1 MLSSPS
7 IYHISVH
14 SFAPSLKNTYLLLGI
29 LQDTNDKNIMSPPH
43 NPLLIWSHP
52 SSLPSLFPWSFFCPV
67 PLARSKCPVSGSIY
81 VKKKNC
87 LTLSKL
93 GKRGL
98 LYGNVWPGNILLSR
112 GGNVDHSLHIDSVR
126 CCLAPV
132 EQMDKQGGNLNLHT
146 ATSVDHQYL
155 MTLFISPWEYNA
167 LYELCTTCQQP
178 DEEIFAQTW

>member
-1 MLSSPS
+1 MIKTSWVLPIIHFWYDLTPPLYLFCSHGLSS
-7 IYHISVH
+7 
-14 SFAPSLKNTYLLLGI
+14 A
-29 LQDTNDKNIMSPPH
+29 
-43 NPLLIWSHP
+43 
-52 SSLPSLFPWSFFCPV
+52 LFPWPGANAQFQEAFT
-67 PLARSKCPVSGSIY
+67 LK
-81 VKKKNC
+81 KKKNC

-132 EQMDKQGGNLNLHT
+132 EQMDKQGGNLNFHT
-146 ATSVDHQYL
+146 AACVDHQYL
-155 MTLFISPWEYNA
+155 MILFISPWEYNA
-167 LYELCTTCQQP
+167 SYELCTTCQQP

>member
-1 MLSSPS
+1 M
-7 IYHISVH
+7 
-14 SFAPSLKNTYLLLGI
+14 
-29 LQDTNDKNIMSPPH
+29 
-43 NPLLIWSHP
+43 
-52 SSLPSLFPWSFFCPV
+52 
-67 PLARSKCPVSGSIY
+67 
-81 VKKKNC
+81 
-87 LTLSKL
+87 
-93 GKRGL
+93 
-98 LYGNVWPGNILLSR
+98 WPGNILLSR